1 MQGSVAWCVLS
12 THISSIE
19 QQMLQV
25 LNMAVTAGLK
35 IKKKDLWLENLH
47 EKEICFVVILGLRQ
61 FQILKNNKKKT
72 LNTDIL
78 ADISLGSG
86 I

>member
-1 MQGSVAWCVLS
+1 MRSEHSYQL
-12 THISSIE
+12 HR
-19 QQMLQV
+19 
-25 LNMAVTAGLK
+25 TADAPGVEHGRNGRPEN
-35 IKKKDLWLENLH
+35 KKKDLWLENLH